1 LAQQWLAWRKQSLRN
16 AIGLDF
22 GTTNSA
28 LAIAQ
33 PDETVRLAEFQG
45 GATFRSIIYFE
56 EQGSARTGKL
66 RVVAGPDAIQSY
78 LNAKTPG
85 RLIQSMKSY
94 LASRLF
100 TQTQILGETYDLID
114 LIGILL
120 RHLRKSA
127 EEQFGDLGST
137 LVVGRPVHFSGA
149 KDAADD
155 ELAVNRLR
163 AAFRNAGFTN
173 VRFLPEPI
181 AAAYK
186 YQQRLDHEE
195 LVLIADFGGGTSDFS
210 LVQLQAKSSG
220 AGKAQSSVIG
230 TDGVALAG
238 DTFDSKMVRNLVAPM
253 LGLGSKYKSQF
264 GKVLPVPNWLY
275 EHLER
280 WHYLS
285 FLKTKKNLELL
296 SRIRFQAVEPQKVD
310 ALIDLV
316 DHDLGYRLYQ
326 SIERTK
332 CALSDEPQTQFAF
345 HEAAVAIDKPVLR
358 SQFEDWIDPEV
369 SQISRCIDRLLTNC
383 TVSPQDVNAIFMT
396 GGSSFVPMIR
406 RLFEHKFGKE
416 IPIRA
421 GQEFTSVAQGLAIHA
436 LELSG

>member
-1 LAQQWLAWRKQSLRN
+1 MEKTVLERV
-16 AIGLDF
+16 IGVDF
-22 GTTNSA
+22 GITNSA
-28 LAIAQ
+28 LAIAK
-33 PDETVRLAEFQG
+33 PDETVRLAEFKG
-45 GATFRSIIYFE
+45 SVTFRSIIYFQE
-56 EQGSARTGKL
+56 EDSARTGKL

-78 LNAKTPG
+78 LSAKTPG

-100 TQTQILGETYDLID
+100 TQTQILGEIYALED

-120 RHLRKSA
+120 RCLRKFA

-149 KDAADD
+149 RDEVDD
-155 ELAVNRLR
+155 EFAVNRLS
-163 AAFRNAGFTN
+163 AAFGHAGFTN

-210 LVQLQAKSSG
+210 LVQLQAKSSS
-220 AGKAQSSVIG
+220 AGKAQGSVIG
-230 TDGVALAG
+230 TDGIGMAG

-285 FLKTKKNLELL
+285 FLKTKKNMELL
-296 SRIRFQAVEPQKVD
+296 RQIRFQALETQKID
-310 ALIDLV
+310 ALIDLI

-332 CALSDEPQTQFAF
+332 CALSDEAQTQFGF
-345 HEAAVAIDKPVLR
+345 HEAAVAIDKPVSR
-358 SQFEDWIDPEV
+358 SQFEDWIGPEV
-369 SQISRCIDRLLTNC
+369 SQISQCVDRLLTTCN
-383 TVSPQDVNAIFMT
+383 VAPQDVDAIFMT

-406 RLFEHKFGKE
+406 RLFEYKFGKQT
-416 IPIRA
+416 PIRA
-421 GQEFTSVAQGLAIHA
+421 GREFTSVAEGLAIHA
-436 LELSG
+436 LEF

>member
-1 LAQQWLAWRKQSLRN
+1 MARMEKTAFRK

-22 GTTNSA
+22 GTTNSS
-28 LAIAQ
+28 LAIAKPEQ
-33 PDETVRLAEFQG
+33 PVRLAQFKG

-56 EQGSARTGKL
+56 EDDGARTGKL

-100 TQTQILGETYDLID
+100 TQTQILGEIYELED

-120 RHLRKSA
+120 RYLRKSA

-149 KDAADD
+149 KDEADD
-155 ELAVNRLR
+155 EFAVNRLR
-163 AAFRNAGFTN
+163 AAFGHAGFTN

-210 LVQLQAKSSG
+210 LVHLEAKSSS

-230 TDGVALAG
+230 TDGIGMAG

-285 FLKTKKNLELL
+285 FLKTKKNMELL
-296 SRIRFQAVEPQKVD
+296 RQIRFQALETQKID

-332 CALSDEPQTQFAF
+332 CALSDETQTQFSF
-345 HEAAVAIDKPVLR
+345 YEAAVTIDKTVSR
-358 SQFEDWIDPEV
+358 SQFEEWIDPEV
-369 SQISRCIDRLLTNC
+369 SQISQCVDRLLTTC
-383 TVSPQDVNAIFMT
+383 HVAPQDVDAIFMT

-406 RLFEHKFGKE
+406 GLFEHKFGKKT
-416 IPIRA
+416 PIRA
-421 GQEFTSVAQGLAIHA
+421 GQEFTSVAEGLAIHA
-436 LELSG
+436 LEF

>member
-1 LAQQWLAWRKQSLRN
+1 MARIEETVLGK

-28 LAIAQ
+28 LAIAK
-33 PDETVRLAEFQG
+33 PDGTVRLAEFKG

-56 EQGSARTGKL
+56 EQDSARSGKL
-66 RVVAGPDAIQSY
+66 RVVAGPDAIQTY
-78 LNAKTPG
+78 LSAKTPG

-100 TQTQILGETYDLID
+100 TQTQILGETYDLEG

-120 RHLRKSA
+120 RYLRKSA
-127 EEQFGDLGST
+127 EEQFGNLGST

-149 KDAADD
+149 KDEAED
-155 ELAVNRLR
+155 EFAVNRLR
-163 AAFRNAGFTN
+163 AAFGTAGFTN
-173 VRFLPEPI
+173 VRFLQEPI

-195 LVLIADFGGGTSDFS
+195 LALIADFGGGTSDFS
-210 LVQLQAKSSG
+210 LVQLQSSS
-220 AGKAQSSVIG
+220 AGKTQSSVIG
-230 TDGVALAG
+230 TDGVGMAG

-253 LGLGSKYKSQF
+253 FGLGSKYESQF

-275 EHLER
+275 GHLER

-285 FLKTKKNLELL
+285 FLKTRKNTELL
-296 SRIRFQAVEPQKVD
+296 RQIRFQALERQKID

-332 CALSDEPQTQFAF
+332 CALSDEAQAQFRF
-345 HEAAVAIDKPVLR
+345 HEAAVAIDKPVSR
-358 SQFEDWIDPEV
+358 SQFEDWIAPEV
-369 SQISRCIDRLLTNC
+369 SQIGRCVDRLLTICN
-383 TVSPQDVNAIFMT
+383 VAPRDVDAIFMT
-396 GGSSFVPMIR
+396 GGSSFVPVIR
-406 RLFEHKFGKE
+406 RLFEDKFGKE
-416 IPIRA
+416 TPIRA
-421 GQEFTSVAQGLAIHA
+421 GQEFTSVAEGLAIHA
-436 LELSG
+436 LEHSA

>member
-1 LAQQWLAWRKQSLRN
+1 METTVLGK

-33 PDETVRLAEFQG
+33 LDQTVRLAEFQG

-56 EQGSARTGKL
+56 EQDSTRTGKL
-66 RVVAGPDAIQSY
+66 GAVAGPDAIQSY

-100 TQTQILGETYDLID
+100 TQTQILGETYDLVD

-127 EEQFGDLGST
+127 EEQFGDLGSN

-149 KDAADD
+149 KDSADD
-155 ELAVNRLR
+155 ELAINRLR

-186 YQQRLDHEE
+186 YRQRLDHEE

-230 TDGVALAG
+230 TDGVGIAG
-238 DTFDSKMVRNLVAPM
+238 DTFDSKMVRNLVAPI

-264 GKVLPVPNWLY
+264 GKVLPVPNWL
-275 EHLER
+275 
-280 WHYLS
+280 
-285 FLKTKKNLELL
+285 
-296 SRIRFQAVEPQKVD
+296 
-310 ALIDLV
+310 
-316 DHDLGYRLYQ
+316 
-326 SIERTK
+326 
-332 CALSDEPQTQFAF
+332 
-345 HEAAVAIDKPVLR
+345 
-358 SQFEDWIDPEV
+358 
-369 SQISRCIDRLLTNC
+369 
-383 TVSPQDVNAIFMT
+383 
-396 GGSSFVPMIR
+396 
-406 RLFEHKFGKE
+406 
-416 IPIRA
+416 
-421 GQEFTSVAQGLAIHA
+421 
-436 LELSG
+436 

>member
-1 LAQQWLAWRKQSLRN
+1 LAQ

-28 LAIAQ
+28 LALAASNHAVQ
-33 PDETVRLAEFQG
+33 LARFRGET
-45 GATFRSIIYFE
+45 TFRSVLYFDE
-56 EQGSARTGKL
+56 HDGPRGGSL
-66 RVVAGPDAIQSY
+66 RVVAGPDAIRSY

-100 TQTQILGETYDLID
+100 NQTQILGETYAIEE

-137 LVVGRPVHFSGA
+137 LVVGRPVHFSGTQ
-149 KDAADD
+149 DDADD
-155 ELAVNRLR
+155 EFAMTRLR
-163 AAFRNAGFTN
+163 AAFKNAGFDK
-173 VRFLPEPI
+173 VHFLPEPV

-186 YQQRLDHEE
+186 YQQRLDHDE

-210 LVQLQAKSSG
+210 LVQLRAKASG
-220 AGKAQSSVIG
+220 AGQARSSVIG
-230 TDGVALAG
+230 TDGVGIAG
-238 DTFDSKMVRNLVAPM
+238 DTFDSKLVRHLVAPL

-285 FLKTKKNLELL
+285 FLKTRKNMELL
-296 SRIRFQAVEPQKVD
+296 RKIRFQAVEGQKID

-316 DHDLGYRLYQ
+316 EHDLGYRLYQ
-326 SIERTK
+326 SIERAK
-332 CALSDEPQTQFAF
+332 CALSDEIKAAF
-345 HEAAVAIDKPVLR
+345 RFDEAACVIDQAVTRP
-358 SQFEDWIDPEV
+358 QFEDWIAAEV
-369 SQISRCIDRLLTNC
+369 AQINSCVDRMLAAC
-383 TVSPQDVNAIFMT
+383 AIAPKDVETIFMT
-396 GGSSFVPMIR
+396 GGSSFVPAIR
-406 RLFEHKFGKE
+406 RLFEQKFGTAT
-416 IPIRA
+416 PIRA
-421 GQEFTSVAQGLAIHA
+421 GQEFTAVAEGLAIHA
-436 LELSG
+436 FELLGCSEERST

>member
-1 LAQQWLAWRKQSLRN
+1 MEETVLGK

-33 PDETVRLAEFQG
+33 PETTVRLAQFQS

-56 EQGSARTGKL
+56 EQDDARAPKL

-78 LNAKTPG
+78 LSAKTPG

-100 TQTQILGETYDLID
+100 TQTQILGETYDLED

-120 RHLRKSA
+120 RYLRKSA

-149 KDAADD
+149 KDEADD
-155 ELAVNRLR
+155 EFAVKRLR
-163 AAFRNAGFTN
+163 AALGNAGFTN

-186 YQQRLDHEE
+186 YQQRLDHAE

-210 LVQLQAKSSG
+210 LVQLQAKSSAAKG
-220 AGKAQSSVIG
+220 QSSVIG
-230 TDGVALAG
+230 TDGVGMAG

-253 LGLGSKYKSQF
+253 LGLGSKYTSQF

-285 FLKTKKNLELL
+285 FLKTKKNMELL
-296 SRIRFQAVEPQKVD
+296 RRIRFQALERQKIE

-332 CALSDEPQTQFAF
+332 CALSDEAQTWFRF
-345 HEAAVAIDKPVLR
+345 NEAAVAIDQPLTR

-369 SQISRCIDRLLTNC
+369 SQISRCVDRLLATCN
-383 TVSPQDVNAIFMT
+383 VARQDVDAIFMT
-396 GGSSFVPMIR
+396 GGSSFVPVIR
-406 RLFEHKFGKE
+406 KLFEHKFGSE
-416 IPIRA
+416 TPIRA
-421 GQEFTSVAQGLAIHA
+421 GQEFTSVAEGLAIHA
-436 LELSG
+436 LELPA

>member
-1 LAQQWLAWRKQSLRN
+1 MQTTVLEK

-33 PDETVRLAEFQG
+33 PDETVRLAEFKG

-56 EQGSARTGKL
+56 EQDSARTGKL

-100 TQTQILGETYDLID
+100 TQTQIGAEIYDLED

-120 RHLRKSA
+120 RYLRKSA

-149 KDAADD
+149 KDEADD
-155 ELAVNRLR
+155 EFAVNRLR
-163 AAFRNAGFTN
+163 AAFRNSGFTN

-210 LVQLQAKSSG
+210 LVQLQAKSSSG
-220 AGKAQSSVIG
+220 ERAPSSVIG
-230 TDGVALAG
+230 TDGVGVAG
-238 DTFDSKMVRNLVAPM
+238 DTFDSKIVRNLVAPM
-253 LGLGSKYKSQF
+253 MGLGSKYKSQF
-264 GKVLPVPNWLY
+264 GKLLPVPNWVF

-285 FLKTKKNLELL
+285 FLKTRKNMELL
-296 SRIRFQAVEPQKVD
+296 RQVRFQAVEPQKID

-316 DHDLGYRLYQ
+316 DRDLGYRLYQ

-332 CALSDEPQTQFAF
+332 CALSDEAQTQFGF
-345 HEAAVAIDKPVLR
+345 HEAAVAIDKPVWR

-369 SQISRCIDRLLTNC
+369 SQISRCIDRLLMNC
-383 TVSPQDVNAIFMT
+383 NVSPQDVDAIFMT
-396 GGSSFVPMIR
+396 GGSSFVPIIR
-406 RLFEHKFGKE
+406 GLFEHKFGE
-416 IPIRA
+416 ETPIRA
-421 GQEFTSVAQGLAIHA
+421 GQEFTSVAQGLALHA
-436 LELSG
+436 LELSA